1 MTAPAAE
8 GSPLGL
14 HRVVSPRGVLPQ
26 AADRLDPDPRL
37 REDEVRVDVELLN
50 LDAASYRQLHEEH
63 GGDGDAIRDTVCRIV
78 RERGKMHN
86 PVTGSGGMLIG
97 TVAEAGARARLG
109 LRPGDRVAS
118 LVSLTLTPLEL
129 TDGLRSWDGLSERVP
144 ARGHAILFG
153 RSVAAVLPPD
163 LPDELCLA
171 VLDVCGAPALAAR
184 TVAEA
189 AAGGGAA
196 PSVAVLG
203 ASGKSGSLVLAAAR
217 RAGAGRLV
225 GVVPDAAEEAALA
238 ATGLADTVLRADAR
252 DAVALSGA
260 LAGCGGPADITVVC
274 TDVPGC
280 EHAAILA
287 TRDGGTVVFFS
298 MATSFP
304 AAALGAEGLGA
315 DVRML
320 IGNGYQPG
328 HAEAALDLVR
338 TEPAVRGLLE
348 RRVTAEAPA
357 PAPSTTG
364 QAGTESAT
372 GPVEP
377 TGGAGETGAP
387 VPSPPPDVAVALGDF
402 EAATSPRAARSVV
415 PAVSPEAARS
425 VVPAVSPEAARSVVP
440 AVPPEAA
447 GPVAP
452 AVLPEAAGAGV
463 PAAPPAAVAP
473 EASAG
478 LLGTAAPATP
488 VTSRAT
494 TSPRPAA
501 RLGLD
506 GELVRRAR
514 VLAARVGRPVVDMAR
529 THTTVAVERAALRLA
544 GLSGADPEGIPW
556 ANRLVDAVRD
566 QVGLE
571 HGVALPVWHALREG
585 AAPDLAGL
593 AARATARSVGFRL
606 PEGADADRAVRDA
619 RRAMARGIAVIDGR
633 RAERERMLRRWGRTA
648 GPLIYLIV
656 ATGDIHEDVRQ
667 AVAAARGGAD
677 VIAVIRST
685 GQSLLDY
692 VPDGATREG
701 FAGTYATQENFRLMR
716 AALDGVSAELG
727 RYVRLTNYASG
738 LCMPEIAVLAG
749 LERLDMM
756 LNDSMYGIL
765 FRDINP
771 VRTFVDQ
778 RFSRQLHARA
788 GIVINT
794 GEDNYLT
801 TADAMQAA
809 HTVTASQLLN
819 EYFGKEAGLTDAQ
832 LGLGHA
838 FEIDPDLPDS
848 FRMELAHALLARELF
863 PDAPLKWMPPTKH
876 MTGDIFRGY
885 LLNGFFNLAGA
896 LTRQDILLVGMMTE
910 AVVTPFLSDRDL
922 ALQNVRYVMQA
933 AGALEEDFRPAPGGT
948 IARRAE
954 SVLREAVGLLER
966 ICDRGLLDAIDAGT
980 FGGTRRP
987 ADGGRGRDGVAERAP
1002 GYRNPAVEL
1011 LENPPTDSDHC
1022 ETAGAPAAA
1031 RPAPREGAD
1040 RP

>member
-1 MTAPAAE
+1 MNTPTNTPPGKP

-14 HRVVSPRGVLPQ
+14 HRVLAPEGVLPQ
-26 AADRLDPDPRL
+26 AALRLDPDPRL
-37 REDEVRVDVELLN
+37 RDDELRIDVEYLN

-63 GGDGDAIRDTVCRIV
+63 GGDGDAIREAVRAIV

-97 TVAEAGARARLG
+97 TVAEAGPETPLG
-109 LRPGDRVAS
+109 LKAGERVAT

-129 TDGLRSWDGLSERVP
+129 TDGLRDWDGLGERVP

-153 RSVAAVLPPD
+153 RSVAAVLPAD
-163 LPDELCLA
+163 LPDELSLA
-171 VLDVCGAPALAAR
+171 VLDVCGAPALTGR
-184 TVAEA
+184 TVAEYA
-189 AAGGGAA
+189 ARTGRA

-203 ASGKSGSLVLAAAR
+203 AAGKSGSLALAAAR

-225 GVVPDAAEEAALA
+225 GVVPNEVEATALTA
-238 ATGLADTVLRADAR
+238 SGLAGSVLRADAR
-252 DAVALSGA
+252 DAVALADG
-260 LAGCGGPADITVVC
+260 LAAHGGPADITVVC

-280 EHAAILA
+280 EHAAVLA
-287 TRDGGTVVFFS
+287 TEDGGTVVFFS

-304 AAALGAEGLGA
+304 AAALGAEGLRA
-315 DVRML
+315 DVTML

-328 HAEAALDLVR
+328 HAEQALHLVR
-338 TEPAVRGLLE
+338 TEPGVRALFDRRIGPTARQEDSAV
-348 RRVTAEAPA
+348 AAPA
-357 PAPSTTG
+357 PAIDRT
-364 QAGTESAT
+364 
-372 GPVEP
+372 
-377 TGGAGETGAP
+377 
-387 VPSPPPDVAVALGDF
+387 
-402 EAATSPRAARSVV
+402 
-415 PAVSPEAARS
+415 
-425 VVPAVSPEAARSVVP
+425 
-440 AVPPEAA
+440 
-447 GPVAP
+447 AP
-452 AVLPEAAGAGV
+452 AVAND
-463 PAAPPAAVAP
+463 
-473 EASAG
+473 ASAVVVDPG
-478 LLGTAAPATP
+478 HTP
-488 VTSRAT
+488 RAT
-494 TSPRPAA
+494 TAPAGK
-501 RLGLD
+501 LGLD
-506 GELVRRAR
+506 PRLVRRAR
-514 VLAARVGRPVVDMAR
+514 ELAARAGGAVVDMAR
-529 THTTVAVERAALRLA
+529 SHTTVAVERAALRLA
-544 GLSGADPEGIPW
+544 GLSGADAEGIPW

-571 HGVALPVWHALREG
+571 HGVALPVWHALRTG
-585 AAPDLAGL
+585 SCRDLTEL
-593 AARATARSVGFRL
+593 ASRATARDVSFRL
-606 PEGADADRAVRDA
+606 PEGAAADSAVADA
-619 RRAMARGIAVIDGR
+619 RRAMAGGLAVIDGR
-633 RAERERMLRRWGRTA
+633 RRERDRLIGQWGEPT

-692 VPDGATREG
+692 VPHGATREG
-701 FAGTYATQENFRLMR
+701 YAGTYATQENFRLMR

-727 RYVRLTNYASG
+727 RYIRLTNYASG

-801 TADAMQAA
+801 TADAMDAA

-848 FRMELAHALLARELF
+848 FQMELAHALLARELF
-863 PDAPLKWMPPTKH
+863 PDAPLKWMPPTRH

-896 LTRQDILLVGMMTE
+896 LTRQNILLVGMMTE

-922 ALQNVRYVMQA
+922 ALQNVRYVMNA
-933 AGALEEDFRPAPGGT
+933 AGSLEEDFRPAPGGAIT
-948 IARRAE
+948 RRADV
-954 SVLREAVGLLER
+954 VLREAVDLLER
-966 ICDRGLLDAIDAGT
+966 IGEHGLLDAIAAGT
-980 FGGTRRP
+980 FGGMRRP
-987 ADGGRGRDGVAERAP
+987 VDGGRGRDGVAECAP

-1011 LENPPTDSDHC
+1011 LETSQDSD
-1022 ETAGAPAAA
+1022 
-1031 RPAPREGAD
+1031 REGED
-1040 RP
+1040 QR